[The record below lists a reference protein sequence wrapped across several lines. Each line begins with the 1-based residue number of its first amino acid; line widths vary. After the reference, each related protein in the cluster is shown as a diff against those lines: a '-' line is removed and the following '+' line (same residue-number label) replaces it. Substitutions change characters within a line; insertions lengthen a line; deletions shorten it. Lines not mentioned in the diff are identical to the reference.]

1 MSNYIILLQEY
12 SRHISSKLTYVK
24 KRGRDLWLYCLV
36 ALSHISKFVAET
48 LSPTREYHKMKGS
61 CIET

>member
-24 KRGRDLWLYCLV
+24 KRNRDLWHHCPV
-36 ALSHISKFVAET
+36 APSHISKCVADT
-48 LSPTREYHKMKGS
+48 LSPTREYRKMKGS
-61 CIET
+61 CIT